1 MTTGLEQLTLNKVLR
16 RFTVSV
22 NEALWLSPP
31 PVPVT
36 LTEYIPAGVEGV
48 VEIVSA
54 GEPGGVCVHVG
65 IIMQPPLP
73 PLNIGVAPFGRPL
86 TLSVTGCA
94 VPWIRP
100 RLIMLEPEEPRSKF
114 MFDEGLTEKSKH
126 GFPIIP
132 TWSTNWLE

>member
-1 MTTGLEQLTLNKVLR
+1 MTTGLEQPTRNRVLR

-22 NEALWLSPP
+22 NEALRLSPP

-36 LTEYIPAGVEGV
+36 LTEYVPAGVERV
-48 VEIVSA
+48 VEIVSV
-54 GEPGGVCVHVG
+54 GEAGGVWVHVG

-86 TLSVTGCA
+86 TLSVTGCP

-100 RLIMLEPEEPRSKF
+100 RLIMLEPMKFRSRT
-114 MFDEGLTEKSKH
+114 MLDEGVMENSKH
-126 GFPIIP
+126 GLPIRP
-132 TWSTNWLE
+132 T